1 MTFTDYTPGFA
12 KEDFLSRQAS
22 EQYLM
27 DSQFFSQDLRQVISL
42 PQAIQSLLGKKD
54 LLPLNP
60 GFCNLAMLPY
70 EKTNRLQRMIRP
82 RACH

>member
-1 MTFTDYTPGFA
+1 M
-12 KEDFLSRQAS
+12 SRQAS

-42 PQAIQSLLGKKD
+42 PQAAHNLLGKKD

-60 GFCNLAMLPY
+60 VFCDLVMLPY
-70 EKTNRLQRMIRP
+70 EKTNRLQLMIQP
-82 RACH
+82 RVRH